1 MVRHAER
8 TEDGSG
14 ALRTGRAER
23 TLPETSRRAQT
34 TRRQVL
40 ATSAALAAGL
50 FAPPAFARDEAR
62 GSADEQRLDTARRE
76 AIRRGCV
83 FLAGEDG
90 RSGQLRKDGG
100 FGENDQGVVA
110 LTALSVLALMADGST
125 DGRGP
130 YGYAI
135 RRGLNFLMRWVEERE
150 GNVSWHDGYFYHP
163 RDKSSRMHGQG
174 YATLAL
180 ATALGTSTGKR
191 YERIHGVLEKAVAC
205 IEQAQTVTGGFG
217 YDPVPTGDHEGSVTV
232 TVAQGLR
239 AARDAG
245 LVVDPNVVQ
254 HGLRYLERSQ
264 KKTRGP
270 DDGSFK
276 YSLYVDRSSYALTAA
291 ALSSFYLYGRYTD
304 LPGKD
309 VLERGMRYLLE
320 QTRTVLQTHRWYYYG
335 NFYAAWTCWQRD
347 GDEWDPRS
355 GGYWAT
361 WHRLVYPD
369 LLAKQR
375 AGDGGWSDEFDQF
388 EFGDVLPTAFAI
400 LTLAIPDEVLPIFQR

>member
-1 MVRHAER
+1 VLASTARL
-8 TEDGSG
+8 G
-14 ALRTGRAER
+14 ALGA
-23 TLPETSRRAQT
+23 LGA
-34 TRRQVL
+34 
-40 ATSAALAAGL
+40 AALA
-50 FAPPAFARDEAR
+50 PAALARDDEATPEAR
-62 GSADEQRLDTARRE
+62 EERRLEEARRE

-83 FLAGEDG
+83 YLAGEDG
-90 RSGQLRKDGG
+90 KPGEQRRDGG
-100 FGENDQGVVA
+100 FGETDQGVVA

-130 YGYAI
+130 YGEAI
-135 RRGLNFLMRWVEERE
+135 GKGLDFLMRLVRERT
-150 GNVSWHDGYFYHP
+150 GNVSWHPGYFYHSS
-163 RDKSSRMHGQG
+163 DKSSRMHGQG

-191 YERIHGVLEKAVAC
+191 YQEIRGVLEKAVAC

-254 HGLRYLERSQ
+254 HGLRYLKRSQ
-264 KKTRGP
+264 KS
-270 DDGSFK
+270 DGSFK

-291 ALSSFYLYGRYTD
+291 ALSSFFLYGRYLD
-304 LPGKD
+304 LPG
-309 VLERGMRYLLE
+309 ERVIEKGMRYMLE
-320 QTRTVLQTHRWYYYG
+320 QTRVVLRTHRWYYYG
-335 NFYAAWTCWQRD
+335 HFYAAWTCWQKD

-355 GGYWAT
+355 GGSWAR

-369 LLAKQR
+369 LLSKQR
-375 AGDGGWSDEFDQF
+375 AADGGWSDDVDQF
-388 EFGDVLPTAFAI
+388 QFGDVLPTAFAV